1 MCPIPPPPSHLP
13 WETGMEWGAF
23 SAFLCLLFPGLLS
36 FRLSK
41 SEALETCC
49 HILDAEEYLKLSDRF
64 LEESLIL
71 SQKYESLTVGI
82 SS

>member
-1 MCPIPPPPSHLP
+1 MAKFAWLSLN
-13 WETGMEWGAF
+13 
-23 SAFLCLLFPGLLS
+23 PG
-36 FRLSK
+36 FHHLSK

-71 SQKYESLTVGI
+71 SQKNESLTVGI